1 MQSVAKAIAAGIGA
15 AATYLIGVIPAAG
28 GLGDVNVV
36 QWLGLVPV
44 VLAVYGITW
53 AVPNRQPENTS
64 R

>member
-28 GLGDVNVV
+28 GFGDVNAV

-53 AVPNRQPENTS
+53 AVPNRTPS
-64 R
+64 DSP